1 LGFCAYAGGEA
12 AAANNLTGNNV
23 ISNDYKNAL
32 NSIRAGSG
40 FAAFLFILSFFL
52 MLSAALYIS
61 PLVAG
66 SANEKKVLRAPQEVD
81 TGAFL

>member
-1 LGFCAYAGGEA
+1 
-12 AAANNLTGNNV
+12 
-23 ISNDYKNAL
+23 
-32 NSIRAGSG
+32 
-40 FAAFLFILSFFL
+40 

-81 TGAFL
+81 TGAFLWNIVQILFLLFLLFFILLLINWICLLLMSFQYIIYNFAFNDILC